1 MRRLSRSFF
10 AVVVVFAL
18 STPAFARPTR
28 DDVDPGRNP
37 GSRIIRIVK
46 HLVQTVLDELSVP
59 HP

>member
-10 AVVVVFAL
+10 AAVVVLAL
-18 STPAFARPTR
+18 STPTFARPLR
-28 DDVDPGRNP
+28 DDDPGRNP

-46 HLVQTVLDELSVP
+46 QLVRTVLDELSVP